1 MGKNPGKRLAILKS
15 AELIFAQRGFHE
27 ATISEIAAG
36 AKVSDA
42 TIYEYFPSKE
52 ALLFAIPAEYSLK
65 YQMGNRHIL
74 KYIKGSKNKLRALV
88 YRLLELY
95 EDNPEYANVISMILK
110 TSRNF
115 TETAEYQ
122 VIQESARMMREV
134 IEQGIAD
141 GEFRSGLNPVIVR
154 SMIIG
159 TIDNLVVRKGLL
171 GKPQN
176 LMETAEGI
184 IDALFN
190 GLLQPPEEEGVKIRL
205 TWDQPRKDEA

>member
-1 MGKNPGKRLAILKS
+1 MGKNPNKRLAILRS

-74 KYIKGSKNKLRALV
+74 KYIKGSKNKLRALT

-122 VIQESARMMREV
+122 VIQESARMMREI
-134 IEQGIAD
+134 IEEGIAG
-141 GEFRSGLNPVIVR
+141 GEFRAGLNPVIVR

-176 LMETAEGI
+176 LTEMADGI
-184 IDALFN
+184 IEVLFN
-190 GLLQPPEEEGVKIRL
+190 GLLQPPAEDGVKIRL
-205 TWDQPRKDEA
+205 TWDQPKADQS

>member
-1 MGKNPGKRLAILKS
+1 MGKNPNTRLAILKS

-52 ALLFAIPAEYSLK
+52 ALLFAIPAEYSLE

-74 KYIKGSKNKLRALV
+74 KYIKSNKNKLRALIL
-88 YRLLELY
+88 RLLELY

-115 TETAEYQ
+115 TETAEYE
-122 VIQESARMMREV
+122 VIQESARMMRAV
-134 IEQGIAD
+134 IEEGIAS
-141 GEFRSGLNPVIVR
+141 GEFRAGLNPVIVR

-176 LMETAEGI
+176 LMEMADGI
-184 IDALFN
+184 IDVLFN
-190 GLLQPPEEEGVKIRL
+190 GLLQPPDEEGVKIRL
-205 TWDQPRKDEA
+205 TWDQPPKGES